1 MTESKISPC
10 VLCVIPCE
18 DSLLDYFRW
27 SKCRG
32 ARETRVILSMEYE
45 GDPSNKFTLALALLF
60 HQIYSS
66 NWAHLKALSILLKWG
81 YSSLI
86 SNKK

>member
-1 MTESKISPC
+1 M
-10 VLCVIPCE
+10 VINPNGE
-18 DSLLDYFRW
+18 QGLSL
-27 SKCRG
+27 KCR
-32 ARETRVILSMEYE
+32 AKFSLKVTVVNNE
-45 GDPSNKFTLALALLF
+45 GDPSDKFILALALLF

-66 NWAHLKALSILLKWG
+66 NWAHLKAPSILLKWG